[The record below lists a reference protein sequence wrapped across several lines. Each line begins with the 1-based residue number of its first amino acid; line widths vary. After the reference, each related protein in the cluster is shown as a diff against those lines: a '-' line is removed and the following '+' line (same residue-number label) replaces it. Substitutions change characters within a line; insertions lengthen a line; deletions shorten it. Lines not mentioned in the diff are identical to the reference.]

1 MDEPSRSAG
10 VPSTRRLS
18 EVAYLELSFQ
28 AVYALR
34 QGNMLASEAPTDPR
48 DLAKTARRRVGQ
60 SKFLVSFLI
69 LLLIGGAMLTLTN
82 LFERFFLVGPTPVPL
97 PLYTGTVIAGLLL
110 LELSFLW
117 MVGLQSLPTYL
128 GSQIFPVL
136 ETLPIPEKKLDR
148 VALLVL
154 VRLFDAPAVTALVFT
169 PLALGFALNSVFAGL
184 LVLPGV
190 VVVILIAMGLSLR
203 TGRFF
208 VQHVQ
213 GSRGGLRESILR
225 WFYLLLWAVP
235 AFGIYG
241 FVSFGFQIM
250 YGLAYLGRTSP
261 NALGSL
267 LLLFPFPMGLIPVV
281 GLGGANSISLLPGG
295 NVLTIA
301 LAALGYGGLAV
312 GVAWWLRTAPRALS
326 RLSPEVELTDE
337 RRGVGLR
344 PVGVP
349 AAILLKDL
357 RTASRTPGYA
367 FVVLL
372 PLIDAVVIGLSSYI
386 GAPQP
391 QSVFD
396 LAAAAVS
403 TTAILAI
410 VFGPAFFATEVMGYS
425 YTRTL
430 PLTNR
435 SMLLGKSS
443 LIVLIYA
450 IASVIVV
457 GLTILRLLE
466 VWLFIAFVL
475 AELPGLIAAA
485 FLEIALLFRR
495 AEKAGVPVS
504 LMSTGAWWAI
514 TVVLPGIVIAGFP
527 IALFAVLQ
535 YVGVSPIQSLLA
547 MAVVALAE
555 LAVVSLLALG
565 PGTSRGRPHVRVLDE
580 DERSFPSELELETL
594 LPGRGRG

>member
-1 MDEPSRSAG
+1 
-10 VPSTRRLS
+10 
-18 EVAYLELSFQ
+18 
-28 AVYALR
+28 
-34 QGNMLASEAPTDPR
+34 
-48 DLAKTARRRVGQ
+48 
-60 SKFLVSFLI
+60 
-69 LLLIGGAMLTLTN
+69 
-82 LFERFFLVGPTPVPL
+82 
-97 PLYTGTVIAGLLL
+97 
-110 LELSFLW
+110 
-117 MVGLQSLPTYL
+117 
-128 GSQIFPVL
+128 
-136 ETLPIPEKKLDR
+136 LDR
-148 VALLVL
+148 VALLL
-154 VRLFDAPAVTALVFT
+154 LLRLFDAPALTALVLT
-169 PLALGFALNSVFAGL
+169 PLALGLTLSSPLAGL

-213 GSRGGLRESILR
+213 GSRGGLRESVLR

-241 FVSFGFQIM
+241 FVSFGFQILS
-250 YGLAYLGRTSP
+250 GLSYLGRTSP
-261 NALGSL
+261 DALGSL
-267 LLLFPFPMGLIPVV
+267 LLLFPFPLGMIPVF
-281 GLGGANSISLLPGG
+281 GLGGPSSISHLPGG

-312 GVAWWLRTAPRALS
+312 GVAWWLRTGPRALS
-326 RLSPEVELTDE
+326 RLSPEVEVTDE
-337 RRGVGLR
+337 RRGTKIR
-344 PVGVP
+344 PISAP
-349 AAILLKDL
+349 SAILLKDL

-391 QSVFD
+391 QSVFN
-396 LAAAAVS
+396 LAAVAVA

-410 VFGPAFFATEVMGYS
+410 VFGPAFFATEVVGYS

-435 SMLLGKSS
+435 SMLLGKSA

-450 IASVIVV
+450 LASIIVV
-457 GLTILRLLE
+457 ALTVLRLLN
-466 VWLFIAFVL
+466 VWLFVAFVF

-495 AEKAGVPVS
+495 AEEAGVPVS

-514 TVVLPGIVIAGFP
+514 TVVLPGVVIAAFP
-527 IALFAVLQ
+527 IVLFGVLQ
-535 YVGVSPIQSLLA
+535 SKGFSPTQSLLA
-547 MAVVALAE
+547 MALVSLAE
-555 LAVVSLLALG
+555 LAVFSLFALG
-565 PGTSRGRPHVRVLDE
+565 KRPLSSRQYVRVLED
-580 DERSFPSELELETL
+580 DERSLPSEFELETL

>member
-1 MDEPSRSAG
+1 MEAPSPLRPTVEA
-10 VPSTRRLS
+10 PSSRRLA

-34 QGNMLASEAPTDPR
+34 QGNVLAAEAPRDPGE
-48 DLAKTARRRVGQ
+48 LANTARRRVAQ
-60 SKFLVSFLI
+60 SKFLVSLLI
-69 LLLIGGAMLTLTN
+69 VLLIGGSMLALTN
-82 LFERFFLVGPTPVPL
+82 IVERFFLAPTFASPYPVPL
-97 PLYTGTVIAGLLL
+97 PLYTGTVVAGLLL

-117 MVGLQSLPTYL
+117 MVGLQSLPTFL
-128 GSQIFPVL
+128 GSQILPVL
-136 ETLPIPEKKLDR
+136 ETLPIADKKLDR

-154 VRLFDAPAVTALVFT
+154 LRLFDAPAVTALVLT
-169 PLALGFALNSVFAGL
+169 PIALGIALDSVAAGL
-184 LVLPGV
+184 LVIPGV
-190 VVVILIAMGLSLR
+190 VIVILISMGLSLR

-225 WFYLLLWAVP
+225 WFYLMLWAVP

-250 YGLAYLGRTSP
+250 YGLSYLGRTAPST
-261 NALGSL
+261 LGSL
-267 LLLFPFPMGLIPVV
+267 LLVFPFPLGFIPVA
-281 GLGGANSISLLPGG
+281 GLGGSYSFSLLPGG
-295 NVLTIA
+295 NPWLIG
-301 LAALGYGGLAV
+301 LAAAGYAALSLGV
-312 GVAWWLRTAPRALS
+312 GWWLLTAPRALS
-326 RLSPEVELTDE
+326 RLSPEVAVTDE
-337 RRGVGLR
+337 KRGAQLR
-344 PVGVP
+344 PVGAP

-386 GAPQP
+386 GSPRP
-391 QSVFD
+391 SSVFD

-403 TTAILAI
+403 TTAILATF
-410 VFGPAFFATEVMGYS
+410 FGPAFFATEVMGYS

-435 SMLLGKSS
+435 SMLFGKSS
-443 LIVLIYA
+443 LIVLIY
-450 IASVIVV
+450 IVASAIVV
-457 GLTILRLLE
+457 GLTVLRLLN
-466 VWLFIAFVL
+466 VWLFFAFII

-495 AEKAGVPVS
+495 AQEAGVPVS
-504 LMSTGAWWAI
+504 LMSSGAWWAT
-514 TVVLPGIVIAGFP
+514 TVVLPGIVIAGLP
-527 IALFAVLQ
+527 ITLFAVLQ
-535 YVGVSPIQSLLA
+535 FIGVSPVKSFLA
-547 MAVVALAE
+547 MGGVALAE
-555 LAVVSLLALG
+555 LAIFSLFALG
-565 PGTSRGRPHVRVLDE
+565 
-580 DERSFPSELELETL
+580 

>member
-1 MDEPSRSAG
+1 
-10 VPSTRRLS
+10 
-18 EVAYLELSFQ
+18 LSFQ

-34 QGNMLASEAPTDPR
+34 QGNVLAAEAPRDPGE
-48 DLAKTARRRVGQ
+48 LANTARRRVAQ
-60 SKFLVSFLI
+60 SKFLVSLLI
-69 LLLIGGAMLTLTN
+69 VLLIGGSMLALTN
-82 LFERFFLVGPTPVPL
+82 VVERFFLAPTVNSPYPVPL

-117 MVGLQSLPTYL
+117 MVGLQSLPTFL
-128 GSQIFPVL
+128 GSQILPVL
-136 ETLPIPEKKLDR
+136 ETLPIADKKLDR

-154 VRLFDAPAVTALVFT
+154 LKLFDAPAVTALVLT
-169 PLALGFALNSVFAGL
+169 PIALSIALDSAVAGL

-190 VVVILIAMGLSLR
+190 VMVILLAMGLSLR

-225 WFYLLLWAVP
+225 WFYLMLWAVP

-250 YGLAYLGRTSP
+250 YGLAYLGRTAP
-261 NALGSL
+261 GTLGSL
-267 LLLFPFPMGLIPVV
+267 LLIFPFPLGLIPVF
-281 GLGGANSISLLPGG
+281 GLGGNYSFSLLPGG
-295 NVLTIA
+295 NPWLIG
-301 LAALGYGGLAV
+301 LAAAGYAGLTL
-312 GVAWWLRTAPRALS
+312 GVAWWLLRAPRALS
-326 RLSPEVELTDE
+326 KLSPEVEITDE
-337 RRGVGLR
+337 KRGAQLR
-344 PVGVP
+344 PVGAP

-386 GAPQP
+386 GAPRP
-391 QSVFD
+391 SSVFD

-403 TTAILAI
+403 TTAILATF
-410 VFGPAFFATEVMGYS
+410 FGPAFFATEVMGYS

-435 SMLLGKSS
+435 SMLFGKSS
-443 LIVLIYA
+443 LIVLIYV
-450 IASVIVV
+450 IASAIVV
-457 GLTILRLLE
+457 GLTVLRILD
-466 VWLFIAFVL
+466 VWLFFAFII

-485 FLEIALLFRR
+485 FLEIGLLFRR
-495 AEKAGVPVS
+495 AQQAGVPVS
-504 LMSTGAWWAI
+504 LMSSGAWWAT
-514 TVVLPGIVIAGFP
+514 TVVVPGIVIAGLP
-527 IALFAVLQ
+527 ITLFAVLQ
-535 YVGVSPIQSLLA
+535 FLGVSPLRSFLA
-547 MAVVALAE
+547 MGGVAVAE
-555 LAVVSLLALG
+555 LALFSLYALG
-565 PGTSRGRPHVRVLDE
+565 
-580 DERSFPSELELETL
+580 

>member
-1 MDEPSRSAG
+1 MRPSGPSEASRAPVA
-10 VPSTRRLS
+10 VPSAFRLA
-18 EVAYLELSFQ
+18 EMAYLELSFQ

-34 QGNMLASEAPTDPR
+34 QGNVLAAETPKIPGG
-48 DLAKTARRRVGQ
+48 LAAQARRRVAQ
-60 SKFLVSFLI
+60 SKFLVSLLI
-69 LLLIGGAMLTLTN
+69 VMLIGGSMLTLTPF
-82 LFERFFLVGPTPVPL
+82 FEQIFLVGPVAVPL
-97 PLYTGTVIAGLLL
+97 PLYTGTVVAGLLL

-117 MVGLQSLPTYL
+117 MVGLQSLPTFL
-128 GSQIFPVL
+128 GSQILPVL
-136 ETLPIPEKKLDR
+136 ETLPIPDKKLDR

-154 VRLFDAPAVTALVFT
+154 FRLFDAPAVTALVLT
-169 PLALGFALNSVFAGL
+169 PLALGFAFHSTLAGL

-190 VVVILIAMGLSLR
+190 LIVIILAMGLSLR

-213 GSRGGLRESILR
+213 GSRGGLRESVLR

-241 FVSFGFQIM
+241 FVSFGFQIIG
-250 YGLAYLGRTSP
+250 GLAYLSRTAP
-261 NALGSL
+261 GVLGNL
-267 LLLFPFPMGLIPVV
+267 LLIFPFPLGLMPLF
-281 GLGGANSISLLPGG
+281 GLSGTSSIGLLTGG
-295 NVLTIA
+295 NVVTIA
-301 LAALGYGGLAV
+301 LAAAGYGGLAL
-312 GVAWWLRTAPRALS
+312 GVARWLLTAPRALS
-326 RLSPEVELTDE
+326 RLTPEVEVSDKP
-337 RRGVGLR
+337 RGVVLR
-344 PVGVP
+344 PVRAS

-367 FVVLL
+367 FVILL

-386 GAPQP
+386 GAPRP
-391 QSVFD
+391 NSVFD

-410 VFGPAFFATEVMGYS
+410 FFGPAFFATEVMGYS

-443 LIVLIYA
+443 LIVLIYL
-450 IASVIVV
+450 IASAIVV

-466 VWLFIAFVL
+466 LWLFFAFII

-485 FLEIALLFRR
+485 FLEIGLLFRR
-495 AEKAGVPVS
+495 AEAAGVPVS
-504 LMSTGAWWAI
+504 LMSSGAWWAT
-514 TVVLPGIVIAGFP
+514 TVVLPGIAIAGLP

-535 YVGVSPIQSLLA
+535 HFGISPIQSFLA
-547 MAVVALAE
+547 MGGVALAE
-555 LAVVSLLALG
+555 LAIFSLFALG
-565 PGTSRGRPHVRVLDE
+565 
-580 DERSFPSELELETL
+580 